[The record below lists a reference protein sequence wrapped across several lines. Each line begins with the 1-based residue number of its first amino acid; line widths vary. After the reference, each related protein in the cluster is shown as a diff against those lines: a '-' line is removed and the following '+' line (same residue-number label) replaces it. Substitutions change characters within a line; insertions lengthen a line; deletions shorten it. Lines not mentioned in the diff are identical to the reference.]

1 MSSLQVSDEVADA
14 VINLSKADVHTA
26 YAQLVAETQCLLDQ
40 LEVQPGNQ
48 RLYGQLRQK
57 GATAVS
63 LLRLLFVLHSICKA
77 CFVTLVQSTFYKC
90 RHKMWILC

>member
-1 MSSLQVSDEVADA
+1 MSLWQVSDEVADA

-26 YAQLVAETQCLLDQ
+26 YAQLVIETQHLLDQ

-63 LLRLLFVLHSICKA
+63 LPRVPSALDRTCGLVL
-77 CFVTLVQSTFYKC
+77 
-90 RHKMWILC
+90 